1 MVAGRPLA
9 RRRLWKAA
17 LGLAFVVWQCV
28 HVQRSW
34 YPAHNCDE
42 RSASGWA
49 APRSPAE
56 VASRQGFQEVFA
68 TLFALEMQ
76 DLLGI
81 KQDGPLPPTDGKHS
95 LADVTRGIKVIF
107 LSLLIQALLPS
118 CSNYCL
124 LAP

>member
-9 RRRLWKAA
+9 RRRLSTAA
-17 LGLAFVVWQCV
+17 LGLAFVLWQCV

-34 YPAHNCDE
+34 YLAHNCDE

-49 APRSPAE
+49 APRNPAI
-56 VASRQGFQEVFA
+56 ASYQGFQEVFA

-95 LADVTRGIKVIF
+95 LVDVTRSIKVIF
-107 LSLLIQALLPS
+107 LSLFIQALLPS
-118 CSNYCL
+118 CSKYC
-124 LAP
+124 